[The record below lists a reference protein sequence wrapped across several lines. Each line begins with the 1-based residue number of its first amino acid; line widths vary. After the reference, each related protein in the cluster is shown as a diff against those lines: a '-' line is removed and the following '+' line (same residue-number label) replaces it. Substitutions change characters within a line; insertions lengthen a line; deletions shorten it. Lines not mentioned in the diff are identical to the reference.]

1 VVRCERVPQDGPRVR
16 LRFAVTDTGIGIA
29 PDKLRTVFEPFTQAD
44 GSTTRKYGGT
54 GLGLTICTRLV
65 ALMDGRVWAE
75 SEPGRGSTFSFEV
88 GLEPDLG
95 PAEPAVSPAALTG
108 VPVLVVD
115 DNATNRRVLAG
126 LVQRWGGRPVC
137 AADGPKGLTELT
149 AAADRGEPFSLVL
162 LDATMPGMDGFAVAE
177 RICRDPQLG
186 TAAVLM
192 LTSADRPGDAA
203 RCRALGVAAFLVK
216 PVHPAELNRR
226 IASALGDP
234 GHSAIGRAT
243 QPAPAA
249 RPTAPGTRLTVLLAE
264 DNAVNQRLAVRLLE
278 KLGHTVTV
286 VGDGRRA
293 VEAHADRVYD
303 LVLMDVQMPEM
314 DGFEA
319 TAGIRRREAE
329 GARRTPIVA
338 MTAHAMKGDRER
350 CLAGGMDD
358 YLSKP
363 IQREELFR
371 VLKRAE
377 EMNSRAQS
385 GGGDE
390 RGSNGVG
397 APAFDRAVALER
409 LGGD

>member
-1 VVRCERVPQDGPRVR
+1 VDTVRQWG
-16 LRFAVTDTGIGIA
+16 AA
-29 PDKLRTVFEPFTQAD
+29 P
-44 GSTTRKYGGT
+44 
-54 GLGLTICTRLV
+54 
-65 ALMDGRVWAE
+65 VWAE
-75 SEPGRGSTFSFEV
+75 SGREA
-88 GLEPDLG
+88 L
-95 PAEPAVSPAALTG
+95 AEL
-108 VPVLVVD
+108 
-115 DNATNRRVLAG
+115 RR
-126 LVQRWGGRPVC
+126 
-137 AADGPKGLTELT
+137 
-149 AAADRGEPFSLVL
+149 AAAAKEPYRLVL
-162 LDATMPGMDGFAVAE
+162 LDGMMPGMDGFEVAAQ
-177 RICRDPQLG
+177 IGRDRALAG
-186 TAAVLM
+186 LTVLM
-192 LTSADRPGDAA
+192 LTSADRTGDAA
-203 RCRALGVAAFLVK
+203 RCRDLGLAAYLVK
-216 PVHPAELNRR
+216 PVKPAELNRAISAALAVAPVPVR
-226 IASALGDP
+226 SASDTPLPRGS
-234 GHSAIGRAT
+234 GV
-243 QPAPAA
+243 
-249 RPTAPGTRLTVLLAE
+249 RPLRVLLAE
-264 DNAVNQRLAVRLLE
+264 DNVVNQRVATRLLE
-278 KLGHTVTV
+278 ADGHAVTV
-286 VGDGRRA
+286 ANHGG
-293 VEAHADRVYD
+293 EALAALDRGTFDV
-303 LVLMDVQMPEM
+303 VLMDVQMPEM